1 MSESTLNI
9 ASDSRCTHLDAL
21 NRRCRMNLSSSHPTF
36 CEHHAAQAQQAV
48 EADRI
53 ASALTAPGAD
63 PKTPAEINRVLS
75 QLFTAVSLK
84 KIDLRQGAL
93 LAYIAQLMIQT
104 TKISDPQA
112 HLAKTQ

>member
-1 MSESTLNI
+1 MSDTTLLI

-21 NRRCRMNLSSSHPTF
+21 DRRCRMNLSASHPTL
-36 CEHHAAQAQQAV
+36 CEHHATQAQQAV

-53 ASALTAPGAD
+53 ATALTGPGTD
-63 PKTPAEINRVLS
+63 LKTPADINRVLS
-75 QLFTAVSLK
+75 QLFSAVSLK

-104 TKISDPQA
+104 TKVSDSQT
-112 HLAKTQ
+112 HLAKTP